1 MLSLTSFPFPQPH
14 ISIWSPLV
22 ASGVFG
28 YSLVCIF
35 TTTYMYIIFVYL
47 QYAASALGFMTF
59 SRYVIAGA
67 LTPASIKMYENIGP
81 HWSVTIV
88 AIVATIMAPVP
99 FVLYKYGSRV
109 RAMSKN
115 VQNHA

>member
-1 MLSLTSFPFPQPH
+1 M
-14 ISIWSPLV
+14 

-28 YSLVCIF
+28 WALVCIF

-59 SRYVIAGA
+59 ARYVVAGA
-67 LTPASIKMYENIGP
+67 LSPASVKMYERIGP

-88 AIVATIMAPVP
+88 AVLATLMAPVP
-99 FVLYKYGSRV
+99 YMLYKYGHKV

-115 VQNHA
+115 AVNKA